1 MINVKIG
8 LDGKPILEGSD
19 AKIVKLNLSNKYENL
34 DETIV
39 FDLPEE
45 FNDYRK
51 YLLAF
56 ITVDDKQYFSPLPI
70 INNSVKVSSSLTQ
83 FAGLWTMYVTC
94 RQQELDLTTENV
106 DISPKEGEHVF
117 ISDAIYGIVSNSAI
131 NKELVKNTPMDSN
144 LKLVYDDLFDLKK
157 QIETKLANGEFKGE
171 KGDPYTESDEFKQLS
186 EQVHQDAT
194 NASEAATH
202 ASESAKSASSASSE
216 AQKSAQASAGNASS
230 AQDSATNASQSAEKA
245 KASLDD
251 AKKSATS
258 ASTSASNAK
267 ESSTQAST
275 SASNARKALNDI
287 NTYGTQFKQDLATE
301 KQSFTADMEQIKSD
315 TSILREE
322 AGTSA
327 TNAKASE
334 TNVSK
339 IAEGLQG
346 SLDAIS
352 QNAKDV
358 SELKEGITASKE
370 AISELNDKKITKFYA
385 SNQGETHIVD
395 SDKGLMQDMV
405 VYGMSSQ
412 VKTTGKNLLK
422 IKDATQTTRGITV
435 TSKDGIITVKG
446 TATETGWAYIDVDSQ
461 TFTDGTYIISLTSN
475 NNNKAKLV
483 LANSSF
489 KQVMEQN
496 VAVALTNTE
505 ISKVCFTVEKDKV
518 YNITEAK
525 VQLEK
530 GSSATSFEPYTGG
543 KPSPSPEYPQEIKSV
558 VNPKIRVVRK
568 NVFKALIEGNA
579 PSTRMGITATIQNNQ
594 INLKGTFKDTYA
606 YWELDKTVIKKGTK
620 VNIYISNDNNHGYF
634 VWFREVTTG
643 AIHTINKNTKSMIL
657 NADCYISQF
666 GIEYYTVGDTIDL
679 TTTFA
684 ILTDTDQYQPYTEQS
699 ITLPYTLNAIPV
711 NNNGNVTINGQ
722 QYISDYIDVER
733 GKLIKRINV
742 IKLTEFDFNRGTT
755 PNNKCDSF
763 ETLLINYSSM
773 NGEACIC
780 ELFEYHGISYDQAV
794 ETSRIFTWNNT
805 MCIQFNSKEG
815 ISSIEKFKNLLNQ
828 HPNTH
833 CYYVLKEPQEID
845 LTSEQIQ
852 ALKELTA
859 NYPVTNLFLTSDQL
873 DGYAEFNYPISLAN
887 GWNYVKKQINDN
899 RDYIYDMNLDMAEA
913 YVNSE
918 YAVALAEL
926 NEELED

>member
-1 MINVKIG
+1 MQIKEINVSKPVCFNIGQQYSNEVLVVHFKGVPDLPNKYIYVKIG
-8 LDGKPILEGSD
+8 DYEKEVPLVGDLFVVSKPLTTYSGEVKAQIIARDPGSAPVALTPNFKMVITPSNYSGIGED
-19 AKIVKLNLSNKYENL
+19 ENYPDDPNVKNWY
-34 DETIV
+34 
-39 FDLPEE
+39 
-45 FNDYRK
+45 
-51 YLLAF
+51 
-56 ITVDDKQYFSPLPI
+56 
-70 INNSVKVSSSLTQ
+70 VKVDEKIKS
-83 FAGLWTMYVTC
+83 VD
-94 RQQELDLTTENV
+94 ELIAT
-106 DISPKEGEHVF
+106 IQK
-117 ISDAIYGIVSNSAI
+117 
-131 NKELVKNTPMDSN
+131 
-144 LKLVYDDLFDLKK
+144 KLED
-157 QIETKLANGEFKGE
+157 GEFVGAQGPQGEKGE
-171 KGDPYTESDEFKQLS
+171 KGDKVDTGEQGLQGPVGPQGIQGPKGDPYTSSPEFKQLS
-186 EQVHQDAT
+186 EQVRQDA
-194 NASEAATH
+194 
-202 ASESAKSASSASSE
+202 
-216 AQKSAQASAGNASS
+216 
-230 AQDSATNASQSAEKA
+230 
-245 KASLDD
+245 
-251 AKKSATS
+251 
-258 ASTSASNAK
+258 
-267 ESSTQAST
+267 TQAST
-275 SASNARKALNDI
+275 SASNAQKALSDI
-287 NTYGTQFKQDLATE
+287 NAYGAKFKQDLATE

-315 TSILREE
+315 TNILKEE
-322 AGTSA
+322 ASTSA

-346 SLDAIS
+346 SLDAIA
-352 QNAKDV
+352 QNEKDV
-358 SELKEGITASKE
+358 SELKEDITASKK
-370 AISELNDKKITKFYA
+370 AISELSEKKITKFYA

-405 VYGMSSQ
+405 IYGMSSQ
-412 VKTTGKNLLK
+412 IKTSGAQLFYENFETIDRGVSIVIKESRVTFNGTVSENSTSRIYCSRNISLSAGKYTISTDNPKVASDFSVKK
-422 IKDATQTTRGITV
+422 A
-435 TSKDGIITVKG
+435 DGSIIYSNNV
-446 TATETGWAYIDVDSQ
+446 EL
-461 TFTDGTYIISLTSN
+461 DGTESSVGVRLLIGTRPSSKGDVIKES
-475 NNNKAKLV
+475 
-483 LANSSF
+483 ANIM
-489 KQVMEQN
+489 V
-496 VAVALTNTE
+496 
-505 ISKVCFTVEKDKV
+505 
-518 YNITEAK
+518 NIGDTAIP
-525 VQLEK
+525 
-530 GSSATSFEPYTGG
+530 FEPYTGG

-558 VNPKIRVVRK
+558 VNPKIKVCGK

-722 QYISDYIDVER
+722 QYISDYLDVER

-887 GWNYVKKQINDN
+887 GWNYVKQQINDN